1 MNDTKARL
9 EQEMATPQR
18 KEGEIPQERI
28 ELLARPLLAAV
39 RRSFEDPA
47 VVAEYEQWK
56 AERDARIQQK

>member
-1 MNDTKARL
+1 MN
-9 EQEMATPQR
+9 TPQR

-47 VVAEYEQWK
+47 VVAEYERWK
-56 AERDARIQQK
+56 AERDARIRQE